1 MFAVLE
7 CEKRFSTLSSKHKL
21 KLGVMTLRT
30 MENKINKINCSG
42 NQLLRKINS
51 VRHGKDG
58 AGKKISYCMAVNIAG

>member
-1 MFAVLE
+1 
-7 CEKRFSTLSSKHKL
+7 
-21 KLGVMTLRT
+21 MTLRT